1 VDRWIT
7 ANVSSCIDFY
17 GIDKL
22 INTEVAIITIAAI
35 GIIGLLMRN
44 SLLNK
49 IAASYTK
56 RKYATINGFKQQEN
70 LNNFRVV
77 TTHKKRMI
85 QVNNLSK
92 KYNGTTV
99 LNIENLEIPKD
110 KVWVLW
116 EITVPVKQPFS
127 LLLI

>member
-22 INTEVAIITIAAI
+22 INTEVAITIAAI

-49 IAASYTK
+49 IASYTK

-70 LNNFRVV
+70 
-77 TTHKKRMI
+77 
-85 QVNNLSK
+85 
-92 KYNGTTV
+92 
-99 LNIENLEIPKD
+99 
-110 KVWVLW
+110 
-116 EITVPVKQPFS
+116 
-127 LLLI
+127 

>member
-17 GIDKL
+17 GDKL

-35 GIIGLLMRN
+35 GIIGLVMRN

-56 RKYATINGFKQQEN
+56 RNTRP
-70 LNNFRVV
+70 LTVSNN
-77 TTHKKRMI
+77 KKI
-85 QVNNLSK
+85 SNDL
-92 KYNGTTV
+92 
-99 LNIENLEIPKD
+99 
-110 KVWVLW
+110 
-116 EITVPVKQPFS
+116 
-127 LLLI
+127 

>member
-1 VDRWIT
+1 VSIFPFYYLRVHIIKRIDLEKSPFMNYQGTGATVDRWIT

-22 INTEVAIITIAAI
+22 INTEVAIITIAVI
-35 GIIGLLMRN
+35 GIIGLVMRN

-70 LNNFRVV
+70 
-77 TTHKKRMI
+77 
-85 QVNNLSK
+85 
-92 KYNGTTV
+92 
-99 LNIENLEIPKD
+99 
-110 KVWVLW
+110 
-116 EITVPVKQPFS
+116 
-127 LLLI
+127 